1 MSYAKY
7 ECNIVDSYQIMIE
20 GWPVKQFISP
30 SKWGSIMDLKIL
42 AEALVRNEGEAG
54 KQCFWCKLLA
64 EEYEK

>member
-7 ECNIVDSYQIMIE
+7 ERDIVDSYQIVIE

-30 SKWGSIMDLKIL
+30 SKWGSITDLEIL

-54 KQCFWCKLLA
+54 K
-64 EEYEK
+64 